1 MGCNRPMLKS
11 KPYLGEKRVLNSR
24 DHHRFYVR
32 NRSRHRRVSG
42 RAWRQGGSFLAQAG
56 RLWSGPFVT
65 ETGWLSS
72 TVVGKWDCQQLMRFS
87 EMASPYDK
95 FPITLLATPGSM
107 QVWAVL
113 TQNAIVVPWTGTVD
127 RVSGQSD
134 TDELSRESLLMAR
147 AIELIVERCVQSED
161 REALEDLRMRRRRLV
176 RDLEPVNELD
186 YTPTIQQ
193 IEREIA
199 AIEAGLTRLGRRT
212 NRG

>member
-1 MGCNRPMLKS
+1 
-11 KPYLGEKRVLNSR
+11 
-24 DHHRFYVR
+24 
-32 NRSRHRRVSG
+32 
-42 RAWRQGGSFLAQAG
+42 
-56 RLWSGPFVT
+56 
-65 ETGWLSS
+65 
-72 TVVGKWDCQQLMRFS
+72 
-87 EMASPYDK
+87 MASPYDK